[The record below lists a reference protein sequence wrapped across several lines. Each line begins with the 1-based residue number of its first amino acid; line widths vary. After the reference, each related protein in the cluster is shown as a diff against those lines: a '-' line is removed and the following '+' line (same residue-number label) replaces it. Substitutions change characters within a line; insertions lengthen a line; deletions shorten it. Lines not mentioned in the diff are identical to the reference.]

1 MSYINLS
8 KETQNKILT
17 DNPLLKA
24 NLAKPV
30 RRRMD
35 HDIPN
40 LWRPA
45 YVRDCEKI
53 IHSPYYNRYAD
64 KTQVFSFYKND
75 DISRRS
81 LHVQL
86 VSRIARNISTMLG
99 LDVNLT
105 EAIALGHDIGHT
117 PFGHAG
123 ERCINEISMEL
134 CGRAFMHNLQSV
146 RVLDTIF
153 DYNITLNTLD
163 GILCHNGEL
172 PLDKYVPRPYNDFKK
187 LDAMMEECYI
197 DPSASKRLIP
207 ATLEGCVVRISDL
220 IAYIGK
226 DRQDAQRAK
235 VIMDENIFSGGNI
248 GRFNASIIN
257 NLIVN
262 VIENSYGKDYICL
275 DRKYYDALMTAM
287 DENYKLIYR
296 SEAVTDVQ
304 QNKIKPMFSKL
315 FSILLD
321 DIKNNR
327 ANSVIFKHH
336 INYINKIRSHYS
348 KNSYLEMNT
357 PEEIVIDFI
366 SSMTDDYFY
375 DLYLHLFPDCEPVEY
390 ISYFDSNDR

>member
-1 MSYINLS
+1 MPYIKLSDDVCNRILSDHPELEKNL
-8 KETQNKILT
+8 EM
-17 DNPLLKA
+17 PL
-24 NLAKPV
+24 
-30 RRRMD
+30 RRRME
-35 HDIPN
+35 HDKPN

-53 IHSPYYNRYAD
+53 LHSPYYNRYAD

-86 VSRIARNISTMLG
+86 VSRIAKNISSLLG
-99 LDVNLT
+99 LDINLT

-123 ERCINEISMEL
+123 ESCINEISMEYT
-134 CGRAFMHNLQSV
+134 GRSFMHNLQSV
-146 RVLDTIF
+146 RVLDKIF

-172 PLDKYVPRPYNDFKK
+172 PLDKYTPLAYKNFEKFDF
-187 LDAMMEECYI
+187 MVEECYK
-197 DPSASKRLIP
+197 DPKASKKLVP

-235 VIMDENIFSGGNI
+235 VITDDSVFSAGSL

-262 VIENSYGKDYICL
+262 VVENSYGKNYIRL
-275 DRKYYDALMTAM
+275 DKVYYDDLMLAM
-287 DENYKLIYR
+287 KENYQQIYLSDSVR
-296 SEAVTDVQ
+296 EVQ
-304 QNKIKPMFSKL
+304 QKVIKPMFAKVFES
-315 FSILLD
+315 LL
-321 DIKNNR
+321 KEKKTGRN
-327 ANSVIFKHH
+327 NSVIYRHH
-336 INYINKIRSHYS
+336 INYINKVRSFY
-348 KNSYLEMNT
+348 NTESYIDTNT
-357 PEEIVIDFI
+357 PEDIVIDYI
-366 SSMTDDYFY
+366 SSMTDDYFS
-375 DLYLHLFPDCEPVEY
+375 DLYSYLFPDSEPINYV
-390 ISYFDSNDR
+390 SYFDSRD

>member
-1 MSYINLS
+1 MPYISLS
-8 KETQNKILT
+8 NELRDKILA
-17 DNPLLKA
+17 DNPALKK
-24 NLAKPV
+24 NLEKPL
-30 RRRMD
+30 RRRME
-35 HDIPN
+35 HDKPN

-53 IHSPYYNRYAD
+53 LHSPYYNRYAD

-86 VSRIARNISTMLG
+86 VARIAKNISSMLG
-99 LDVNLT
+99 LDINLT

-123 ERCINEISMEL
+123 ESCINEIYLEK

-146 RVLDTIF
+146 RVLDKIF

-172 PLDKYVPRPYNDFKK
+172 PLDKYTPVPYDNFEKFDKMVE
-187 LDAMMEECYI
+187 DCYV
-197 DPSASKRLIP
+197 DPHKSKELIP

-226 DRQDAQRAK
+226 DRQDSVRAK
-235 VIMDENIFSGGNI
+235 VIKDESVFSQGNL

-262 VIENSYGKDYICL
+262 VIENSYGKGYIKL
-275 DRKYYDALMTAM
+275 DKEYYDDLMLAM
-287 DENYKLIYR
+287 KENYELIYLSDSVR
-296 SEAVTDVQ
+296 SVQ
-304 QNKIKPMFSKL
+304 QEVIKPMFAKVFDS
-315 FSILLD
+315 LLSD
-321 DIKNNR
+321 LKSGDT
-327 ANSVIFKHH
+327 NSVIFRHH
-336 INYINKIRSHYS
+336 INYINKVRSFY
-348 KNSYLEMNT
+348 NTESYVEMNT
-357 PEEIVIDFI
+357 PEDIVIDYI
-366 SSMTDDYFY
+366 SSMTDDYFSDMY
-375 DLYLHLFPDCEPVEY
+375 SYLYPKSSPIKY
-390 ISYFDSNDR
+390 ISYFDSRD